1 MKMTWRALSL
11 VALFAGLASPAAAQ
25 MTPITTISCTS
36 SNFPNCGNGWGY
48 RGSNPHY
55 TLTQVGNGGRFSLV
69 PGSASSMT
77 QFYMGWGTAVPQ
89 ASQGQSRY
97 IRFRIRVSGPVN
109 VSGVGDVWT
118 DKFIILGDGSDN
130 TSRVI
135 IELRPGA
142 GNNLSTRIQRNI
154 DGDEARSGTMD
165 IPNDQVVSLQFEARS
180 GSSGRVALWMN
191 NDNYS
196 SPTTTS
202 PNFNLSAS
210 QWNNL
215 NVGYYSNA
223 SLASSGRVVFEVTD
237 FQFDDQFDPNWRSG
251 GSTGGPT
258 PPGAPSNVR
267 IISASGIGLLPIIAL
282 AALQRRRSAARSID

>member
-11 VALFAGLASPAAAQ
+11 MALFAGLASPAAAQ
-25 MTPITTISCTS
+25 MTPITTINCTS
-36 SNFPNCGNGWGY
+36 SNFPNCGWSL

-55 TLTQVGNGGRFSLV
+55 TLTQVGNGARFALT
-69 PGSASSMT
+69 PGSASSLT

-109 VSGVGDVWT
+109 PAGVGDVWT
-118 DKFIILGDGSDN
+118 DKFIIFGDGGDA

-142 GNNLSTRIQRNI
+142 SNNLSTRIQKNI
-154 DGDEARSGTMD
+154 SGDEARSGTVD
-165 IPNDQVVSLQFEARS
+165 IPNDQTVALQFEARS
-180 GSSGRVALWMN
+180 GSAGRVALWMN

-196 SPTTTS
+196 APTTTS
-202 PNFNLSAS
+202 PDFSLSAAA
-210 QWNNL
+210 WNNI

-223 SLASSGRVVFEVTD
+223 SLSSSGRVTFEVTD
-237 FQFDDQFDPNWRSG
+237 FQFDDQFDPNWRTGG
-251 GSTGGPT
+251 GSTGGST
-258 PPGAPSNVR
+258 PPGAPTNVR
-267 IISASGIGLLPIIAL
+267 IISASSVGLLPIIAL
-282 AALQRRRSAARSID
+282 VALRRRRPAARPNA